1 MAPELGALAQQNQD
15 VRRGAAET
23 ARRPMLGYSSP
34 RTIDLR
40 LHMNIR
46 PYLDQ
51 LPRLGANVYV
61 DPAAL
66 VIGDVE
72 LGDDASLWPFAVAR
86 GDVHYIRIG
95 ARTNVQDGAV
105 LHVTHDGDF
114 TPGGFPLIIG
124 EDVTIGHGA
133 IVHACTVKDACLIG
147 MNATVL
153 DGVVV
158 NRHSMIG
165 AGAVV
170 TPGKIVGEGELW
182 LGNPARRAR
191 MLTDDEIGR
200 LYYSAQ
206 HYVKLK
212 NRYLG

>member
-1 MAPELGALAQQNQD
+1 
-15 VRRGAAET
+15 
-23 ARRPMLGYSSP
+23 
-34 RTIDLR
+34 
-40 LHMNIR
+40 MNVR
-46 PYLDQ
+46 PYMNQ

-105 LHVTHDGDF
+105 LHVTHDGDY

-124 EDVTIGHGA
+124 DDVTIGHGA
-133 IVHACTVKDACLIG
+133 IVHACTVRDACLIG

-158 NRHSMIG
+158 NKHSMIA

-191 MLTDDEIGR
+191 MLTDVEIER

>member
-1 MAPELGALAQQNQD
+1 
-15 VRRGAAET
+15 
-23 ARRPMLGYSSP
+23 
-34 RTIDLR
+34 
-40 LHMNIR
+40 MNVR
-46 PYLDQ
+46 PYLAA
-51 LPRLGANVYV
+51 LPRLGVNVYV

-124 EDVTIGHGA
+124 DDVTIGHGA

-153 DGVVV
+153 DGAIV
-158 NRHSMIG
+158 NRHSLIA

-170 TPGKIVGEGELW
+170 TPGKVVGEGELW
-182 LGNPARRAR
+182 VGNPARPMRA
-191 MLTDDEIGR
+191 LSNEEIER
-200 LYYSAQ
+200 LYYSAR

-212 NRYLG
+212 DRYLRGAVAE